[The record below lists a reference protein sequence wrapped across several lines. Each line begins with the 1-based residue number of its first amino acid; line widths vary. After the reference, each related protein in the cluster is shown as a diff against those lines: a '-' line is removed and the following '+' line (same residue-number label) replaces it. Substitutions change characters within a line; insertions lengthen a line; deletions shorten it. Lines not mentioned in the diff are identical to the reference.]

1 MECLLFQGKQGPVEH
16 IFGNLIFIYDRHYH
30 ENGGYICIRGRSCA
44 ALGGS
49 RGSEV
54 SFCALYV
61 FCLYL
66 NTLCPCYLLTLA
78 LSLMSESCS
87 QSFF

>member
-1 MECLLFQGKQGPVEH
+1 MEYLLFQGKQGPVEH

-54 SFCALYV
+54 SFCALYI
-61 FCLYL
+61 FCFYL
-66 NTLCPCYLLTLA
+66 KTLLL
-78 LSLMSESCS
+78 C
-87 QSFF
+87 